1 MRSHY
6 DSHLLS
12 TTYTSPSD
20 EPARAGQQHHNLINN
35 MIMISVHLIN
45 KQFECVYI
53 SIYTSTHICVHIYIH
68 TYTQSQSLSL
78 VLSLSLSLV
87 SVRDG
92 VS

>member
-45 KQFECVYI
+45 KQFECVCI
-53 SIYTSTHICVHIYIH
+53 SIYIHIYTYMCTYIYIYIH
-68 TYTQSQSLSL
+68 TYTQSQSQSLSL
-78 VLSLSLSLV
+78 VLSLSLSWL
-87 SVRDG
+87 
-92 VS
+92 